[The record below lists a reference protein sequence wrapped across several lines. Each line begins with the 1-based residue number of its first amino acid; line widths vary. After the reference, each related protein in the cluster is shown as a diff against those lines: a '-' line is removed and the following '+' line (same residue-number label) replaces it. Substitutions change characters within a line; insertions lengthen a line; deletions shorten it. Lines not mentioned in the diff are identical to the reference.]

1 MSSRVKTGRGVASLA
16 ALAATLLLAPMAPAV
31 TDPASAPAAASRA
44 AADGSRWSTERTPAG
59 WRVTLRTA
67 EPVRLRDD
75 LPVLLADG
83 RRLGV
88 ATMAPD
94 ARTFTVSTS
103 DPRILRARTVEL
115 GWSTDPGPVAA
126 RATAAPDTSAEWID
140 ATGPVL
146 AEDPA
151 APGPF
156 AVEERD
162 YNLGNDALTL
172 PSMREKSELRGRL
185 YLPTGAQGRRP
196 VVLFL
201 HGMHDV
207 CYGEPTGPWAPWPC
221 PAGMKP
227 VLNYGGYDPMGR
239 ALASH
244 GYVVASLS
252 ANAVNAYS
260 GVHADSGAQA
270 RSDLVLAHLRLLR
283 RSDAG
288 TGPLKAVQGRLDL
301 SRVGLMGHSR
311 GGEGVVRAALDNI
324 QRTDPYGIRGLFLL
338 APTDFTR
345 PTVPGV
351 STSVLLPYCDG
362 DVSDLHGQHYYD
374 DTNDA
379 VEGDRSFKSSL
390 LMLGANHNFFN
401 REWSPGSVSGG
412 YDDWGG
418 PRTQVC
424 GSEHP
429 GRLTQR
435 EQRAAGAAYLAGFFR
450 TTLGRE
456 AQFLPM
462 FDGSGATPA
471 SAGRAVVR
479 SAYSAPTRARLDV
492 ARLDDGVPVDAASGG
507 ATLEQCVGM
516 VPINVAPGEQ
526 PDPAYSTVPG
536 KPACTDDLMQPQAS
550 HWAPSPLVGNAPG
563 TAVGH
568 LRWTADTGRIRFSLR
583 AGSADVS
590 RFEAL
595 SMRMSPDPAVPERM
609 DLTIRVSDGAGNAAR
624 VPVSEVSDALRPLP
638 GAATGRLP
646 HTQLRTVRVP
656 LARLAGVDLTNV
668 RTVDLLT
675 DRTPTGAAYLADVAF
690 VRAAAGNSG
699 PVGLPRLTL
708 SGQPRLV
715 EGAQGTTSR
724 ARFFATLSAPS
735 AEPVT
740 ATFSAMA
747 NKGELVPIA
756 GESTVVERLVRR
768 VVIPA
773 GQTRVPV
780 AVPVLGN
787 DRYGLRVG
795 ISVGL
800 THADGAVLDKTWGS
814 GLVLDDDPKPS
825 IRIGR
830 AEATEDS
837 GVLRFPVRLS
847 AASDLGADLTVRLD
861 PGTARRGTDYDIG
874 RLQTAYGFVPVGRTR
889 SHVKVRLV
897 DDAVAEHTETFT
909 ATVIDRFNAKP
920 AGPDTVTG
928 TILDD
933 DRARSRGSS

>member
-1 MSSRVKTGRGVASLA
+1 MFSRVKAGRGVASAA
-16 ALAATLLLAPMAPAV
+16 ALAASLLIAPMAPAA
-31 TDPASAPAAASRA
+31 TGPASSPAATAARPG
-44 AADGSRWSTERTPAG
+44 AADGSRWNTERTAAG

-67 EPVRLRDD
+67 EPVRLRND

-94 ARTFTVSTS
+94 ARTFTVTTS
-103 DPRILRARTVEL
+103 DPRVLRARTVTL
-115 GWSTDPGPVAA
+115 GWSTDPGPGAA
-126 RATAAPDTSAEWID
+126 RTTAALDTSPKWID
-140 ATGPVL
+140 ATGEAL
-146 AEDPA
+146 ADDPA

-185 YLPTGAQGRRP
+185 YLPTGARGRRP

-201 HGMHDV
+201 HGMHDF
-207 CYGEPTGPWAPWPC
+207 CYGEQTGQANPWPC

-227 VLNYGGYDPMGR
+227 VLNYGGYDAMGR

-260 GVHADSGAQA
+260 GMHDDFGAQA
-270 RSDLVLAHLRLLR
+270 RGDLVLAHLGLLR

-311 GGEGVVRAALDNI
+311 GGEGVVRAALDNT
-324 QRTDPYGIRGLFLL
+324 QRHDPYGIRGLFLL
-338 APTDFTR
+338 APTDYTR

-379 VEGDRSFKSSL
+379 VEDDRSFKSSL

-401 REWSPGSVSGG
+401 REWSPGSASGG

-418 PRTQVC
+418 PRNQVC
-424 GSEHP
+424 GSDHP

-479 SAYSAPTRARLDV
+479 STYSAPARARIDV
-492 ARLDDGVPVDAASGG
+492 ARLDDGVPADAASGG

-516 VPINVAPGEQ
+516 LPLNVAPGEQ
-526 PDPAYSTVPG
+526 PDPPYSTVPG

-568 LRWTADTGRIRFSLR
+568 LRWTTDTGRVRFNLR
-583 AGSADVS
+583 AGNTDVS

-595 SMRMSPDPAVPERM
+595 SMRMSPDPAVAERM
-609 DLTIRVSDGAGNAAR
+609 NLTIRVSDGAGNAAT

-656 LARLAGVDLTNV
+656 LAHLAGVDLTDV
-668 RTVDLLT
+668 RAVDLLT
-675 DRTPTGAAYLADVAF
+675 DRTPTGAAYLADIAF
-690 VRAAAGNSG
+690 VRASAGSSG
-699 PVGLPRLTL
+699 PVGLPTLTL
-708 SGQPRLV
+708 GGLPRLD
-715 EGAQGTTSR
+715 EGPQGATSQ
-724 ARFFATLSAPS
+724 ARFLATLSAPS
-735 AEPVT
+735 AAPVS
-740 ATFSAMA
+740 ATFSAMT
-747 NKGELVPIA
+747 NRGELLPVA
-756 GESTVVERLVRR
+756 DESTVVERLVRR

-780 AVPVLGN
+780 NVPVVGN
-787 DRYGLRVG
+787 DRFGRRVG

-814 GLVLDDDPKPS
+814 GLVLNDDPMPS
-825 IRIGR
+825 IRIGP
-830 AEATEDS
+830 AEATEDA
-837 GVLRFPVRLS
+837 GVLRFPVTLS
-847 AASDLGADLTVRLD
+847 AASDLGAALTVRLD

-874 RLQTAYGFVPVGRTR
+874 PRQTAYGFVPIGRTR
-889 SHVKVRLV
+889 ANVKVRLV
-897 DDAVAEHTETFT
+897 DDTVAEPTERLT
-909 ATVIDRFNAKP
+909 AKVIDRSDAKP

-933 DRARSRGSS
+933 D

>member
-1 MSSRVKTGRGVASLA
+1 MVARVKPGRGVASLA
-16 ALAATLLLAPMAPAV
+16 ALAATLLLVPVESAATGAAP
-31 TDPASAPAAASRA
+31 APAAAAAGRGSLA
-44 AADGSRWSTERTPAG
+44 AADGSRWSTERTAAG

-67 EPVRLRDD
+67 EPVALRDD
-75 LPVLLADG
+75 RPVLLADG

-94 ARTFTVSTS
+94 ARTFTVTTS

-115 GWSTDPGPVAA
+115 GWYTDPGPGAA
-126 RATAAPDTSAEWID
+126 RATAAPETSAEWID
-140 ATGPVL
+140 ATGPAM

-156 AVEERD
+156 AVEKRD

-172 PSMREKSELRGRL
+172 PSMRQKSEMRGRL

-207 CYGEPTGPWAPWPC
+207 CYGEPTGPWSPWPC
-221 PAGMKP
+221 SEGMRP
-227 VLNYGGYDPMGR
+227 VLNYGGYDAMGR
-239 ALASH
+239 VLASH

-260 GVHADSGAQA
+260 GAHADSGAQA
-270 RSDLVLAHLRLLR
+270 RSDLVLAHLGLLR

-288 TGPLKAVQGRLDL
+288 TGPLKALQGRLDL

-311 GGEGVVRAALDNI
+311 GGEGVVRAALDNT
-324 QRTDPYGIRGLFLL
+324 QRTNPYGIRGLFLL

-345 PTVPGV
+345 TTVPGV

-379 VEGDRSFKSSL
+379 VEDDGSFKSSL

-401 REWSPGSVSGG
+401 REWSPGSVSGS
-412 YDDWGG
+412 DDWPGR
-418 PRTQVC
+418 RTQVC

-435 EQRAAGAAYLAGFFR
+435 EQRAAGAAFLAGFFR
-450 TTLGRE
+450 TTLARE

-471 SAGRAVVR
+471 SAGRAVIR
-479 SAYSAPTRARLDV
+479 ATYAAPARARLDV
-492 ARLDDGVPVDAASGG
+492 ARLDDGVPADAASGG

-516 VPINVAPGEQ
+516 VPLNVAPGEA
-526 PDPAYSTVPG
+526 PEMNNSTAPG

-568 LRWTADTGRIRFSLR
+568 LRWTTDTGRVQFNLR

-595 SMRMSPDPAVPERM
+595 SMRMSPDPAVDERM
-609 DLTIRVSDGAGNAAR
+609 DLTIRVSDGAGNAAT

-656 LARLAGVDLTNV
+656 LALLAGVDLTDV
-668 RTVDLLT
+668 RAVELLT

-690 VRAAAGNSG
+690 VRASVGRSG
-699 PVGLPRLTL
+699 PVGLPTLTL
-708 SGQPRLV
+708 SGRPRLA
-715 EGAQGTTSR
+715 EGAQGTTSQ
-724 ARFFATLSAPS
+724 AQFFATLSAPS
-735 AEPVT
+735 PSRVT
-740 ATFSAMA
+740 ATFSARA
-747 NKGELVPIA
+747 DKGEVVPSP
-756 GESTVVERLVRR
+756 GESTVVKREVSK

-773 GQTRVPV
+773 GQTRVPLT
-780 AVPVLGN
+780 VPVLGN
-787 DRYGLRVG
+787 DRHGLPVA

-814 GLVLDDDPKPS
+814 GLVLDEDPMPS
-825 IRIGR
+825 LRIGR
-830 AEATEDS
+830 AEATEDA
-837 GVLRFPVRLS
+837 GVLRFPVTLS
-847 AASDLGADLTVRLD
+847 TPSDRIADLAVRLD
-861 PGTARRGTDYDIG
+861 PGTARRGADYDVG
-874 RLQTAYGFVPVGRTR
+874 SRQMAYTFVPVGRTR
-889 SHVKVRLV
+889 AYVKVRLV
-897 DDAVAEHTETFT
+897 DDTVAERTETFT
-909 ATVIDRFNAKP
+909 ATVIERLSATE

-933 DRARSRGSS
+933 D

>member
-1 MSSRVKTGRGVASLA
+1 MSSRVKAGRGVASLA
-16 ALAATLLLAPMAPAV
+16 ALALLLLPV
-31 TDPASAPAAASRA
+31 ASAATGPAPAAVAVSPA
-44 AADGSRWSTERTPAG
+44 AADGSRWSIERTPAG

-67 EPVRLRDD
+67 KPVRLRDD
-75 LPVLLADG
+75 LPVLLAEG

-94 ARTFTVSTS
+94 ARTFTVTTS
-103 DPRILRARTVEL
+103 DPRILRADAVEL
-115 GWSTDPGPVAA
+115 GWFTDPGPGAA
-126 RATAAPDTSAEWID
+126 RTTAAPDTSDKWID
-140 ATGPVL
+140 ATGAAL

-156 AVEERD
+156 AVKERD
-162 YNLGNDALTL
+162 YNLGNAALTL

-201 HGMHDV
+201 HGMHNV
-207 CYGEPTGPWAPWPC
+207 CYGDQTGPGGPWPC

-227 VLNYGGYDPMGR
+227 VLTYSGYDAMGR
-239 ALASH
+239 ALAGH

-270 RSDLVLAHLRLLR
+270 RGDLVLAHLGLLR
-283 RSDAG
+283 RSHAG
-288 TGPLKAVQGRLDL
+288 SGPLKALQGRLDL

-311 GGEGVVRAALDNI
+311 GGEGVVRAALDNT
-324 QRTDPYGIRGLFLL
+324 QRTSPYGIRALFLL

-345 PTVPGV
+345 PTVPDV

-379 VEGDRSFKSSL
+379 VEDDSSFKSSL

-401 REWSPGSVSGG
+401 REWSPGSASGG
-412 YDDWGG
+412 YDEWGG
-418 PRTQVC
+418 PPNQVC
-424 GSEHP
+424 GSDHP

-450 TTLGRE
+450 ATLARE
-456 AQFLPM
+456 TQFLPM
-462 FDGSGATPA
+462 FDGSDATPA

-479 SAYSAPTRARLDV
+479 STYSAPDRARLDV
-492 ARLDDGVPVDAASGG
+492 ARLDDGVPAGAASGG

-516 VPINVAPGEQ
+516 LPLNVAPGDQ
-526 PDPAYSTVPG
+526 PDPPYSTVPG

-568 LRWTADTGRIRFSLR
+568 LHWSTGAGRVRFPLL
-583 AGSADVS
+583 AGSTDVS

-595 SMRMSPDPAVPERM
+595 SMRMSPDPAVAERM
-609 DLTIRVSDGAGNAAR
+609 DLTIRVSDGAGNAAT

-656 LARLAGVDLTNV
+656 LARLTGVDLTDV
-668 RTVDLLT
+668 RTVELLT
-675 DRTPTGAAYLADVAF
+675 DRTPVGAAYLADIAF
-690 VRAAAGNSG
+690 VRASAGGSG
-699 PVGLPRLTL
+699 PVGLPTLTL
-708 SGQPRLV
+708 SGQPRLA
-715 EGAQGTTSR
+715 EGAQGTTSQ
-724 ARFFATLSAPS
+724 ARFLATLSAPS
-735 AEPVT
+735 ASPVT
-740 ATFSAMA
+740 ATFSAMT
-747 NKGELVPIA
+747 NKGELLPVS
-756 GESTVVERLVRR
+756 GESTVVKRSVRK

-773 GQTRVPV
+773 GQTLVPV
-780 AVPVLGN
+780 DVPVLGN
-787 DRYGLRVG
+787 DRYGLRVA

-814 GLVLDDDPKPS
+814 GLVLDDDPMPS
-825 IRIGR
+825 LQIGR
-830 AEATEDS
+830 AEATEDA

-847 AASDLGADLTVRLD
+847 APSDRVADLTVRLE

-874 RLQTAYGFVPVGRTR
+874 SRQTAYAFVPVGRTR
-889 SHVKVRLV
+889 AYVKVRLV
-897 DDAVAEHTETFT
+897 DDTVAERTETFT
-909 ATVIDRFNAKP
+909 ATVIELFSAKP
-920 AGPDTVTG
+920 AGRDTVTG

-933 DRARSRGSS
+933 D